1 MERISTNIRMLD
13 HHLGGGIPVGSI
25 TALVSPPAS
34 QVNPLFYA
42 LMGERSWLYLS
53 TYRSERAVSDE
64 LDELLWGDVD
74 IEFVGVERPARR
86 THEALQRTD
95 EDRHVI
101 VDTMNP
107 LEKIA
112 HESRYV
118 DLLNGLKE
126 YLLDHDRVAVCHCT
140 RLCDPPPLR
149 ESTLTVADMVWKLD
163 TTVEKQ
169 GIENTLIVPKHRSRE
184 TVEDVIKLDL
194 GEEAAV
200 DASRNVA

>member
-1 MERISTNIRMLD
+1 MERVSTNIRMLD
-13 HHLGGGIPVGSI
+13 HHLGGGIPAGSI

-64 LDELLWGDVD
+64 LEDLLWGEVE
-74 IEFVGVERPARR
+74 IEHLGVERPARR
-86 THEALQRTD
+86 MHEALQAAD
-95 EDRHVI
+95 EERHVI

-107 LEKIA
+107 MEKIS

-118 DLLNGLKE
+118 DLLNGLKD
-126 YLLDHDRVAVCHCT
+126 YLLDSDRVAVCHCT
-140 RLCDPPPLR
+140 RHGDPPPLR
-149 ESTLTVADMVWKLD
+149 ESTLTVADMVLKLD

-169 GIENTLIVPKHRSRE
+169 GIENTLVVPKHRSRE
-184 TVEDVIKLDL
+184 AIEEVIKLDL
-194 GEEAAV
+194 GGEAAV

>member
-1 MERISTNIRMLD
+1 MDRVSTNIRTLD
-13 HHLGGGIPVGSI
+13 HHLGGGIPAGSI

-42 LMGERSWLYLS
+42 MMDDRSWLYLS
-53 TYRSERAVSDE
+53 TYRSERGVSDE
-64 LDELLWGDVD
+64 LDELLQGDLD
-74 IEFVGVERPARR
+74 IEHLGVERPARR
-86 THEALQRTD
+86 MHEAIEGTE

-107 LEKIA
+107 MEKIGR
-112 HESRYV
+112 ESRYV
-118 DLLNGLKE
+118 DLLNGLKD

-140 RLCDPPPLR
+140 RHGDPPLLR

-169 GIENTLIVPKHRSRE
+169 GIENTLVVPKHRSRE
-184 TVEDVIKLDL
+184 GIDDVIKLDL

>member
-1 MERISTNIRMLD
+1 MERISTNVDMLD

-25 TALVSPPAS
+25 TALVSSPAS

-74 IEFVGVERPARR
+74 IEYVGVERPLRR
-86 THEALQRTD
+86 THETLQRTD

-107 LEKIA
+107 LEKVS

-118 DLLNGLKE
+118 DLLNGLKD
-126 YLLDHDRVAVCHCT
+126 YLLDHDRVAICHCT
-140 RLCDPPPLR
+140 RHGDPPSLR
-149 ESTLTVADMVWKLD
+149 ESTLTVADVVWKLD
-163 TTVEKQ
+163 TAVEKQ
-169 GIENTLIVPKHRSRE
+169 GIENTLVVPKYRSRE
-184 TVEDVIKLDL
+184 TIEDVIKLDL
-194 GEEAAV
+194 GGEASV

>member
-13 HHLGGGIPVGSI
+13 YHLDGGVPVGSI

-42 LMGERSWLYLS
+42 LMDERSWLYIS

-64 LDELLWGDVD
+64 LDDLLWGEVE
-74 IEFVGVERPARR
+74 IEHVGVERPARR
-86 THEALQRTD
+86 MHDALERTD
-95 EDRHVI
+95 QDRHVI

-107 LEKIA
+107 LEKLA
-112 HESRYV
+112 RESRYV

-126 YLLDHDRVAVCHCT
+126 YLLDRDRVAVCHCT
-140 RLCDPPPLR
+140 RHGDPPPLR
-149 ESTLTVADMVWKLD
+149 EATLTVADMVWKLD

-169 GIENTLIVPKHRSRE
+169 GIENTLVVPKHRTRKAID
-184 TVEDVIKLDL
+184 DVIKLDL

>member
-13 HHLGGGIPVGSI
+13 RQLGGGIPEGSI

-53 TYRSERAVSDE
+53 TYRSERAVEDE
-64 LDELLWGDVD
+64 LEELLWGDVE
-74 IEFVGVERPARR
+74 IEFLGVERPARR
-86 THEALQRTD
+86 MHKALQD
-95 EDRHVI
+95 AEQDRHVI

-107 LEKIA
+107 MEKVD

-118 DLLNGLKE
+118 DLLNGLKD
-126 YLLDHDRVAVCHCT
+126 YLLDRERVAVCHCT
-140 RLCDPPPLR
+140 RHGDPPRLR
-149 ESTLTVADMVWKLD
+149 EATLTVADMVWKLD

-169 GIENTLIVPKHRSRE
+169 GIENTLVVPKHRSRE
-184 TVEDVIKLDL
+184 AIDDVIKLDL
-194 GEEAAV
+194 GQEAAV

>member
-1 MERISTNIRMLD
+1 MERVSTNVRMLD

-25 TALVSPPAS
+25 TALISPPAS

-74 IEFVGVERPARR
+74 IEYVGVERPARR

-107 LEKIA
+107 LEKLA
-112 HESRYV
+112 NESRYV

-140 RLCDPPPLR
+140 RHGDPPPLR

-184 TVEDVIKLDL
+184 TIEDVIKLDL
-194 GEEAAV
+194 GGEAAV

>member
-1 MERISTNIRMLD
+1 MERVSTNIRMLD

-25 TALVSPPAS
+25 TALVSAPAC

-53 TYRSERAVSDE
+53 TYRSKRAVVNE
-64 LDELLWGDVD
+64 LEILRGDVV
-74 IEFVGVERPARR
+74 IENLGVDRPVRR
-86 THEALQRTD
+86 MHEALQGTD

-107 LEKIA
+107 LEKVS

-118 DLLNGLKE
+118 DLLNGLKD
-126 YLLDHDRVAVCHCT
+126 YLLDSHRVAVCHCT
-140 RLCDPPPLR
+140 RHGDPPPLR

-163 TTVEKQ
+163 TTVEKR
-169 GIENTLIVPKHRSRE
+169 GIENTLVVPKHRSRE
-184 TVEDVIKLDL
+184 AIDDVIKLDL
-194 GEEAAV
+194 GKEVAV